1 MCGIAAQYGRP
12 DHEAGRRMLDRLV
25 HRGPDD
31 EGCVAVG
38 DAWLGHR
45 RLSIVDVEGG
55 HQPLGPGSNELWL
68 VGNGEVYNHEAGG
81 GRLEQ
86 ASFQT
91 SSDNEVALH
100 LVDRCGPDSLHELNG
115 MFAFVLA
122 GRDGRFLAA
131 RDPVGIKPLY
141 WARRGSSVRFASEMV
156 AFDPDWQRFVGV
168 FPPGHYWTPQRGLV
182 RFAAAVPP
190 PARGSTRDV
199 LVHSVERQMMGDV
212 PVGVFL
218 SGGLDSS
225 IVAAIAQR
233 YLEQRGERL

>member
-1 MCGIAAQYGRP
+1 MCGNAAQYGSV
-12 DHEAGRRMLDRLV
+12 DAEAGQRMLERLV

-31 EGCVAVG
+31 EGSVSIG
-38 DAWLGHR
+38 SDAWLGHR
-45 RLSIVDVEGG
+45 PLSIVDVEGG
-55 HQPLGPGSNELWL
+55 RQPLGDHDLWL
-68 VGNGEVYNHEAGG
+68 VGNGEVYNHEAVG
-81 GRLEQ
+81 GRLTQ
-86 ASFQT
+86 ASFET

-100 LVDRCGPDSLHELNG
+100 LVDHHGPDSLDQLNG

-141 WARRGSSVRFASEMV
+141 WARRGSSVRFASEMS
-156 AFDPDWQRFVGV
+156 AFDPDWQRFVEV

-218 SGGLDSS
+218 
-225 IVAAIAQR
+225 
-233 YLEQRGERL
+233 